1 MTEDIRQQIITLAKE
16 LPDESL
22 PEALEVLLSLA
33 RKTEAD
39 RTLDKKSGFSD
50 NFGLDTEI
58 KSRNPVSGLDTE
70 IKSRNPVS
78 NPSEADFD
86 QAMELYKQGSEKY
99 KNALRELA

>member
-1 MTEDIRQQIITLAKE
+1 MTQDIREQIITIAKE

-22 PEALEVLLSLA
+22 PEALKVLLSLA
-33 RKTEAD
+33 KKIEGD
-39 RTLDKKSGFSD
+39 RTLDKKPGSDKKPGFYD
-50 NFGLDTEI
+50 NFSFD
-58 KSRNPVSGLDTE
+58 PE

>member
-39 RTLDKKSGFSD
+39 RTLDKKPGSD
-50 NFGLDTEI
+50 KKPCFWL
-58 KSRNPVSGLDTE
+58 
-70 IKSRNPVS
+70 
-78 NPSEADFD
+78 
-86 QAMELYKQGSEKY
+86 
-99 KNALRELA
+99 